1 MSLGLECITD
11 CLQRIF
17 SADIPLTVK
26 VEKIVIIA
34 DDLVRGIAVQR
45 DNVSVFI
52 NNDTKTFAVK
62 QVIEN
67 QLVQLGYI
75 VGSTEETDHFLIVED
90 GNAENNPGFMVDAA
104 LNGIA

>member
-11 CLQRIF
+11 CLQRSF
-17 SADIPLTVK
+17 SVVIPLTVK
-26 VEKIVIIA
+26 VEKVVIIA

-62 QVIEN
+62 QVIETSWVSSGT
-67 QLVQLGYI
+67 L
-75 VGSTEETDHFLIVED
+75 
-90 GNAENNPGFMVDAA
+90 
-104 LNGIA
+104 

>member
-17 SADIPLTVK
+17 SVDIPLTVK
-26 VEKIVIIA
+26 VEKVVIIA

-52 NNDTKTFAVK
+52 NNDTKAFAVK
-62 QVIEN
+62 QVIED
-67 QLVQLGYI
+67 Q
-75 VGSTEETDHFLIVED
+75 
-90 GNAENNPGFMVDAA
+90 MV
-104 LNGIA
+104 